1 METKTYYAIV
11 GTTVTFLAVGLA
23 AFVVFIASNS
33 LVENYKRYWIDFSG
47 SVSGLRPGSV
57 VSYRGINVGQVVDL
71 RIKPDNVEE
80 VRVTIEIDANT
91 PVKSDTVASQEI
103 QSIAGGATVQLSGG
117 TQAAALIA
125 EPVEGFPIIP
135 SKPSQ
140 LEEFLTSAP
149 ELVTDIRELIFRV
162 KNLVGPT
169 NQQNIAQ
176 ILENAQVISGSL
188 ARSSGEVDGLIADVQ
203 QTLTSLKST
212 AERIDQFT
220 AATEQDIKSLLD
232 GTSDAVGATSGALNQ
247 AAVSLAAIESAA
259 ATIENAAAQLDGLIA
274 ENRLPIRDF
283 TRVTLYDA
291 NAFIAELRELV
302 VSLRQVATD
311 LNRDPSGFFLGNQQR
326 GYDAR

>member
-125 EPVEGFPIIP
+125 EPVEGC
-135 SKPSQ
+135 
-140 LEEFLTSAP
+140 
-149 ELVTDIRELIFRV
+149 
-162 KNLVGPT
+162 
-169 NQQNIAQ
+169 
-176 ILENAQVISGSL
+176 
-188 ARSSGEVDGLIADVQ
+188 
-203 QTLTSLKST
+203 
-212 AERIDQFT
+212 
-220 AATEQDIKSLLD
+220 LLY
-232 GTSDAVGATSGALNQ
+232 TSDAA
-247 AAVSLAAIESAA
+247 
-259 ATIENAAAQLDGLIA
+259 D
-274 ENRLPIRDF
+274 D
-283 TRVTLYDA
+283 
-291 NAFIAELRELV
+291 
-302 VSLRQVATD
+302 
-311 LNRDPSGFFLGNQQR
+311 
-326 GYDAR
+326 